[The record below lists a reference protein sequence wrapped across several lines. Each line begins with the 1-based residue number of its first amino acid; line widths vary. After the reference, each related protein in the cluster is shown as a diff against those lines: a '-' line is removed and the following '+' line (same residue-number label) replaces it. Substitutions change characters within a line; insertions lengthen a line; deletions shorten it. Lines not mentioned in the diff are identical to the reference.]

1 MGEERL
7 MALLQESLAVATRTG
22 AAKPAD
28 FRQVIVDT
36 TVQEKAIALPTD
48 AKLLHGA
55 RERLVR
61 LAKAQGVRLRQSYAR
76 VSKRALIQYQRHA
89 HAKQF
94 RRAHKA
100 LRRIRT
106 LLGRVMRDITRK
118 IKGRSAPSRGTCR
131 WPGASR
137 TSASAVAR
145 CTRCMRLRWSASGRA
160 RRTGP
165 MSSA

>member
-1 MGEERL
+1 M
-7 MALLQESLAVATRTG
+7 
-22 AAKPAD
+22 
-28 FRQVIVDT
+28 DT

-76 VSKRALIQYQRHA
+76 LGKRALQRDA